1 MNPIGSNSFAS
12 QIYNSIQTRF
22 GQDQSRATNTRSQ
35 GSSTQYS
42 SEFKLPAS
50 ATPQGDWVLSEN
62 ASPQN
67 FDPNSQRGSYL
78 NVVV

>member
-1 MNPIGSNSFAS
+1 MNPIGSNSFAA

-22 GQDQSRATNTRSQ
+22 SQDQTRTNARSQ
-35 GSSTQYS
+35 GSAANTS
-42 SEFKLPAS
+42 SSDFKLPAS

-78 NVVV
+78 NIVV